1 VAVHFKDRDKPC
13 PYVKFLLQMRF
24 FSELPS
30 RTENNM
36 KPSKPDLSKYSSEFP
51 FTDKVIFFNH
61 ASFGP
66 LPRRSWKATQE
77 YYKYLRLEKT
87 EDIDEESFRKLDE
100 IRALIGKMIKAKPE
114 EIAFVPNTSYGLNVA
129 AWGLDLKPGDRILI
143 SDVEF
148 PANTYPWTNLEQKG
162 VSVKF
167 VPSQNRCFDI
177 DNFVKAIDT
186 KTKVLALSFVQFF
199 NGFKNDLKTIGKICE
214 EKNIFFVVDGIQ
226 GIGCLD
232 LDIKE
237 CKIDLLACGGQKW
250 LLSSLGTGF
259 FYLSSQAKRKIKPS
273 FFGWMGVDWKLNFSD
288 LFKFDLP
295 PFPSV
300 RKFEI
305 GTYPYSLIWTMHSS
319 LKLLSEVGIK
329 NIERHNFALLDL
341 LIEHLKKKN
350 YQITSS
356 LEANHRSSILSFSGE
371 DTKDLYRQL
380 RKNNIIVSYR
390 EGSIRVAPHFYNTAD
405 EMKRLTELLG

>member
-1 VAVHFKDRDKPC
+1 
-13 PYVKFLLQMRF
+13 
-24 FSELPS
+24 
-30 RTENNM
+30 M
-36 KPSKPDLSKYSSEFP
+36 KPTKINSSKYRSEFP
-51 FTDKVIFFNH
+51 FTERVIFLNH

-66 LPRRSWKATQE
+66 LPQRSWNATEE
-77 YYKYLRLEKT
+77 YYKCLRLEKI
-87 EDIDEESFRKLDE
+87 ENMDKVAFRKLDE
-100 IRALIGKMIKAKPE
+100 IRVLIADMIRANPE
-114 EIAFVPNTSYGLNVA
+114 EIAFASNTSYGLNVA
-129 AWGLDLKPGDRILI
+129 AWGLDLKPGDKILL

-148 PANTYPWTNLEQKG
+148 PGNTYPWTNLKQKG
-162 VSVKF
+162 VIIEF
-167 VPSQNRCFDI
+167 VPNRNRCFDM

-186 KTKVLALSFVQFF
+186 KTKVLSLSYVQFF
-199 NGFKNDLKTIGKICE
+199 NGFKNDLKTIGEICE
-214 EKNIFFVVDGIQ
+214 EKDIFFVVDGIQ
-226 GIGCLD
+226 GIGCLNVD
-232 LDIKE
+232 VKE

-319 LKLLSEVGIK
+319 LKLLSEVGIN
-329 NIERHNFALLDL
+329 NIEKHNLALLDL
-341 LIEHLKKKN
+341 LIDHLKKN
-350 YQITSS
+350 YQIKSPLDT
-356 LEANHRSSILSFSGE
+356 NHRSSILSFSGKN
-371 DTKDLYRQL
+371 TKDLYQQL

-390 EGSIRVAPHFYNTAD
+390 EGSIRVAPHFYNTSE
-405 EMKRLTELLG
+405 EMKRLIEILD

>member
-1 VAVHFKDRDKPC
+1 
-13 PYVKFLLQMRF
+13 M
-24 FSELPS
+24 
-30 RTENNM
+30 
-36 KPSKPDLSKYSSEFP
+36 
-51 FTDKVIFFNH
+51 DKV
-61 ASFGP
+61 A
-66 LPRRSWKATQE
+66 
-77 YYKYLRLEKT
+77 
-87 EDIDEESFRKLDE
+87 FRKLDE
-100 IRALIGKMIKAKPE
+100 IRVLIADMIRANPE
-114 EIAFVPNTSYGLNVA
+114 EIAFATNTSYGLNVA
-129 AWGLDLKPGDRILI
+129 AWGLDLKPGDKILL

-148 PANTYPWTNLEQKG
+148 PGNTYPWNNLKQKG
-162 VSVKF
+162 VIIEF
-167 VPSQNRCFDI
+167 VPNRNRCFDM

-186 KTKVLALSFVQFF
+186 KTKVLSLSYVQFF
-199 NGFKNDLKTIGKICE
+199 NGFKNDLKTIGEICE
-214 EKNIFFVVDGIQ
+214 EKDIFFVVDGIQ
-226 GIGCLD
+226 GIGCLN
-232 LDIKE
+232 LDVKE

-329 NIERHNFALLDL
+329 NIEKHNLALLDL
-341 LIEHLKKKN
+341 LIDHLKKN
-350 YQITSS
+350 YQIKSS
-356 LEANHRSSILSFSGE
+356 LDTNYRSSILSFSGKN
-371 DTKDLYRQL
+371 TKDLYQQL

-390 EGSIRVAPHFYNTAD
+390 EESIRVAPHFYNTSE
-405 EMKRLTELLG
+405 EMKRLIEILD

>member
-1 VAVHFKDRDKPC
+1 
-13 PYVKFLLQMRF
+13 
-24 FSELPS
+24 
-30 RTENNM
+30 M
-36 KPSKPDLSKYSSEFP
+36 KPTKINSSKYRSEFP
-51 FTDKVIFFNH
+51 FTERVIFLNH

-66 LPRRSWKATQE
+66 LPQRSWNATEE
-77 YYKYLRLEKT
+77 YYKCLRLEKI
-87 EDIDEESFRKLDE
+87 ENMDKVAFRKLDE
-100 IRALIGKMIKAKPE
+100 IRVLIADMIRANPE
-114 EIAFVPNTSYGLNVA
+114 EIAFASNTSYGLNVA
-129 AWGLDLKPGDRILI
+129 AWGLGLKPGDKILL

-148 PANTYPWTNLEQKG
+148 PGNTYPWTNLKQKG
-162 VSVKF
+162 VIIEF
-167 VPSQNRCFDI
+167 VPNRNRCFDM

-186 KTKVLALSFVQFF
+186 KTKVLSLSYVQFF
-199 NGFKNDLKTIGKICE
+199 NGFKNDLKTIGEICE
-214 EKNIFFVVDGIQ
+214 EKDIFFVVDGIQ
-226 GIGCLD
+226 GIGCLNVD
-232 LDIKE
+232 VKE

-329 NIERHNFALLDL
+329 NIEKHNLALLDL
-341 LIEHLKKKN
+341 LIDHLKKN
-350 YQITSS
+350 YQIKSS
-356 LEANHRSSILSFSGE
+356 LDTNHRSSILSFSGKN
-371 DTKDLYRQL
+371 TKYLYQQL

-390 EGSIRVAPHFYNTAD
+390 EGSIRVAPHFYNTSE
-405 EMKRLTELLG
+405 EMKRLIEILD

>member
-1 VAVHFKDRDKPC
+1 
-13 PYVKFLLQMRF
+13 
-24 FSELPS
+24 
-30 RTENNM
+30 M
-36 KPSKPDLSKYSSEFP
+36 KPTKINSSKYRSEFP
-51 FTDKVIFFNH
+51 FTERVIFLNH

-66 LPRRSWKATQE
+66 LPQRSWNATEE
-77 YYKYLRLEKT
+77 YYKCLRLEKI
-87 EDIDEESFRKLDE
+87 ENMDKVAFRKLDE
-100 IRALIGKMIKAKPE
+100 IRVLIADMIRANPE
-114 EIAFVPNTSYGLNVA
+114 EIAFATNTSYGLNVA
-129 AWGLDLKPGDRILI
+129 AWGLDLKPGDKILL

-148 PANTYPWTNLEQKG
+148 PGNTYPWTNLKQKG
-162 VSVKF
+162 VIIEF
-167 VPSQNRCFDI
+167 VPNRNRCFDM

-186 KTKVLALSFVQFF
+186 KTKVLSLSYVQFF
-199 NGFKNDLKTIGKICE
+199 NGFKNDLKTIGEICE
-214 EKNIFFVVDGIQ
+214 EKDIFFVVDGIQ
-226 GIGCLD
+226 GIGCLNVD
-232 LDIKE
+232 VKE

-329 NIERHNFALLDL
+329 NIEKHNLALLDL
-341 LIEHLKKKN
+341 LIDHLKKN
-350 YQITSS
+350 YQIKSS
-356 LEANHRSSILSFSGE
+356 LDTNHRSSILSFSGKN
-371 DTKDLYRQL
+371 TKYLYQQL

-390 EGSIRVAPHFYNTAD
+390 EESIRVAPHFYNTSD
-405 EMKRLTELLG
+405 EMKRLIEILD